1 MGVNAPWLVVIL
13 VPMAVFYLHTMNH
26 YRASVRELQR
36 LQSKGAS
43 PIYAMFSETLDGI
56 VTSRAYSRERQLEG
70 LNLALLDTLIRPSY
84 LNSCC
89 GQWLNLRLV
98 TMGALVSASTAALA
112 VFEFGQGEAP
122 SKAGLVG
129 FTLVHALSISDML
142 NGFINTFTACENNLV
157 AMERLNR
164 FRELEQEAP
173 MELPGDP
180 AGDWPPRGAID
191 FDNVWMAYR
200 PG

>member
-1 MGVNAPWLVVIL
+1 MP
-13 VPMAVFYLHTMNH
+13 PSDYPTPTC
-26 YRASVRELQR
+26 RASVRELQR

-112 VFEFGQGEAP
+112 ATIARAPALPAPGVLRAP
-122 SKAGLVG
+122 SGPLSASRAAT
-129 FTLVHALSISDML
+129 TLSR
-142 NGFINTFTACENNLV
+142 GGPT
-157 AMERLNR
+157 
-164 FRELEQEAP
+164 
-173 MELPGDP
+173 P
-180 AGDWPPRGAID
+180 AR
-191 FDNVWMAYR
+191 AYR
-200 PG
+200 PRLATMPHARRRRSRPALPAALARKQGLRRRPAAAFAR